1 MRGIV
6 ILGGDAPSLE
16 LLQEYI
22 TDNTIIIA
30 ADSGGDCLYRYNIL
44 PKYLVGDLDSISQ
57 DALKFFKEGTNINV
71 YPREKDET
79 DGQIAVDLALQSNC
93 SEIYIFGAIGE
104 RMDHVLANIGL
115 LNMILEYGVK
125 GYIIDENNL
134 IFLMKESGEI
144 QYKKDK
150 RLSLTAFG
158 DTVKGLSI
166 IDAKYPLESY
176 DLKFGDSRTVSN
188 EFLDKNVTV
197 KFNSGILLVMITSD
211 KK

>member
-6 ILGGDAPSLE
+6 ILGGDAPSLK
-16 LLQEYI
+16 LLKKYI
-22 TDNTIIIA
+22 TDDTIIIA

-44 PKYLVGDLDSISQ
+44 PTYLVGDLDSISQ
-57 DALKFFKEGTNINV
+57 EALEFFMEGININV

-79 DGQIAVDLALQSNC
+79 DGHIAVELALKSNC

-115 LNMILEYGVK
+115 LKIILEFGVK
-125 GYIIDENNL
+125 GYIVDENNL

-144 QYKKDK
+144 EYKKDK
-150 RLSLTAFG
+150 RLSFTAFG

-166 IDAKYPLESY
+166 IGAKYPLESY

-197 KFNSGILLVMITSD
+197 KFSSGTLLVMITFD

>member
-16 LLQEYI
+16 LLKEYI
-22 TDNTIIIA
+22 TDDTIIIA
-30 ADSGGDCLYRYNIL
+30 ADSGGDFLYKYNIV
-44 PKYLVGDLDSISQ
+44 PTHLVGDLDSISQ
-57 DALKFFKEGTNINV
+57 EALEFFKKSTNINV

-79 DGQIAVDLALQSNC
+79 DGYIAIDLALKSNC
-93 SEIYIFGAIGE
+93 SDIYIFGAIGE

-115 LNMILEYGVK
+115 LNVILNRDAK
-125 GYIIDENNL
+125 GYIVDENNL

-144 QYKKDK
+144 KYKKDK

-158 DTVKGLSI
+158 DTVMGLSI
-166 IDAKYPLESY
+166 IDAKYLVQDY
-176 DLKFGDSRTVSN
+176 DLQFGDSRTVSN
-188 EFLDKNVTV
+188 EFLDKDVMV
-197 KFNSGILLVMITSD
+197 KFKSGILLVMITSD